1 MFCGFVFSS
10 DVLLKIAAAL
20 RCSMPDEWPVNSDP
34 SCSHGA
40 NLAPGKFNPLKIAG
54 FVLRKNL

>member
-1 MFCGFVFSS
+1 M
-10 DVLLKIAAAL
+10 L
-20 RCSMPDEWPVNSDP
+20 DEWPVNSDP

-54 FVLRKNL
+54 FVLRKNLWIKIIFVIQLN